1 MGSTTNSNIGG
12 NAVKKILSILRL
24 ENKEITIL
32 YFYATLNGIIQL
44 SLPLGIQSIISYVM
58 ASSLST
64 SLILLIFFV
73 IVGVFITGLIAVKQM
88 QLIEKI
94 QQKIF
99 VRYAIQYADRIP
111 KLELKSLDSYYLPEL
126 VNRFFDSTTLQKGIS
141 KILLDF
147 PVATIQILFGLLL
160 LSFYHPVFIS
170 FGFILTGLVVAMLY
184 FSGSK
189 GLKSSIEESDY
200 KYKVAGWLQELARVV
215 TSFKLST
222 QSSLHL
228 QKTDKYLSG
237 YLQARTSHF
246 KVLMFQFWTIIGFK
260 ILITASMLI
269 VGSILLINQQI
280 NIGQFIGAEIVI
292 LMIINSVEKLIVNLD
307 NVYDVLTATEKLS
320 KLTEKPIEIQ
330 GGTQLLN
337 QTKATAIRISQLS
350 FQYSSNFTPL
360 FISSFDIKSGSKVA
374 IVGAESSG
382 KSTLLKILSN
392 QFSDYEGGIFLNDIS
407 LKDYIIQDYRN
418 NIGYLTDQ
426 NEIFEG
432 TLKDNITMG
441 NQDFSI
447 NAIIKIANIVGING
461 FLEESPNGLETI
473 INTSGKGLSRN
484 LIQKIL
490 LMRTLIKEPPLMFLD
505 EPWVGLGVDDAQ
517 RIQDYI
523 FNECKNS
530 TVLVVTNNKKF
541 VNRCDEVIHI

>member
-505 EPWVGLGVDDAQ
+505 EPWLGLGVDDAQ

>member
-12 NAVKKILSILRL
+12 NAVKKILSILKL

-147 PVATIQILFGLLL
+147 PVATIQIVFGLLL

-260 ILITASMLI
+260 IIITASMLI

-407 LKDYIIQDYRN
+407 LKDYDIQDYRN

-432 TLKDNITMG
+432 TLKDNISMG

-461 FLEESPNGLETI
+461 FLEESPNGLATI

-505 EPWVGLGVDDAQ
+505 EPWLGLGVDDAQ

>member
-1 MGSTTNSNIGG
+1 
-12 NAVKKILSILRL
+12 
-24 ENKEITIL
+24 
-32 YFYATLNGIIQL
+32 
-44 SLPLGIQSIISYVM
+44 
-58 ASSLST
+58 
-64 SLILLIFFV
+64 
-73 IVGVFITGLIAVKQM
+73 
-88 QLIEKI
+88 
-94 QQKIF
+94 
-99 VRYAIQYADRIP
+99 
-111 KLELKSLDSYYLPEL
+111 
-126 VNRFFDSTTLQKGIS
+126 
-141 KILLDF
+141 
-147 PVATIQILFGLLL
+147 
-160 LSFYHPVFIS
+160 
-170 FGFILTGLVVAMLY
+170 MLY

-260 ILITASMLI
+260 IIITSSMLI

-330 GGTQLLN
+330 GGTQLLD

-407 LKDYIIQDYRN
+407 LKDYDIQDYRN

-505 EPWVGLGVDDAQ
+505 EPWLGLGVDDTQ

>member
-12 NAVKKILSILRL
+12 NAVKKILSILKL

-58 ASSLST
+58 ASSFST

-147 PVATIQILFGLLL
+147 PVATIQIVFGLLL

-260 ILITASMLI
+260 IIITASMLI

-407 LKDYIIQDYRN
+407 LKDYDIQDYRN

-432 TLKDNITMG
+432 TLKDNISMG

-461 FLEESPNGLETI
+461 FLEESPNGLATI

-505 EPWVGLGVDDAQ
+505 EPWLGLGVDDAQ